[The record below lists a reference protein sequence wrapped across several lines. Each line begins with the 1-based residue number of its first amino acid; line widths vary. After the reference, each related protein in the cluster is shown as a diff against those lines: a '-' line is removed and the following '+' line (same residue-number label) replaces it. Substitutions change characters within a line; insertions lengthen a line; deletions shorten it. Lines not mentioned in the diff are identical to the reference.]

1 MGPRKHVVGAPVRDA
16 VRGYGNDE
24 ATARELWTWSEAAC
38 GLTYEDV
45 YSRLQKWIFTP
56 RISHLHGGEE
66 TSDELVVELAVARL
80 HDARHPLGGR

>member
-1 MGPRKHVVGAPVRDA
+1 MGPRVVGAPVRDA

-45 YSRLQKWIFTP
+45 Y
-56 RISHLHGGEE
+56 
-66 TSDELVVELAVARL
+66 ARL
-80 HDARHPLGGR
+80 RK